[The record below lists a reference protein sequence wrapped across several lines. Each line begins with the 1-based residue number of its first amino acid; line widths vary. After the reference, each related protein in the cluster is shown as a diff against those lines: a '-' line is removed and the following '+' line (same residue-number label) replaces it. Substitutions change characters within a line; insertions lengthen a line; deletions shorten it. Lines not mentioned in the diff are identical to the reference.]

1 MKKIKLG
8 IIGHGFV
15 GQATDHGFSK
25 VREKFIVD
33 PRYGTTIEELKKF
46 QPDFIF
52 ICVPTPMK
60 KDGSQDPS
68 IVKNVFKELENN
80 FKGIP
85 KILKSTILPDLLN
98 KLTKDQDSFVY
109 NPEFLREKH
118 ANKDFINS
126 PFVIL
131 GGEKSTCKEVELLY
145 RNFSSCLTKKYLNV
159 DIETASLIKY
169 SINSFL
175 ATKVL
180 FFNGIKDIFDELDTK
195 ESWVDFI
202 NILSL
207 DERIGDSHMSVPG
220 HDGKRGFGGACF
232 TKDTAALINYSDSIS
247 KKFELLQTVVSLNNS
262 LRKSYKN
269 LDKREKDQ
277 NVNYDFSND

>member
-1 MKKIKLG
+1 MKKVKLG

-25 VREKFIVD
+25 VREKYIVD
-33 PRYGTTIEELKKF
+33 PRYGTTIEGLKKF

-60 KDGSQDPS
+60 KDGSQDSS
-68 IVKNVFKELENN
+68 IVKKVFNELENN
-80 FKGIP
+80 FKGTP

-98 KLTKDQDSFVY
+98 KLTNDQDSFVY

-118 ANKDFINS
+118 ANEDFINS

-131 GGEKSTCKEVELLY
+131 GGKKSTCKEVELLY

-159 DIETASLIKY
+159 DMETASLIKY

-247 KKFELLQTVVSLNNS
+247 KKFELLKKVVSLNNS

>member
-1 MKKIKLG
+1 
-8 IIGHGFV
+8 
-15 GQATDHGFSK
+15 
-25 VREKFIVD
+25 VD
-33 PRYGTTIEELKKF
+33 PRYGTTIEELKNF

-60 KDGSQDPS
+60 KDGSQDSS

-80 FKGIP
+80 FKGTP

-98 KLTKDQDSFVY
+98 KLTNDQDSFVY

-118 ANKDFINS
+118 ANEDFVNS

-131 GGEKSTCKEVELLY
+131 GGKKSICKEVELLY
-145 RNFSSCLTKKYLNV
+145 RNFSSCLTKKYINV
-159 DIETASLIKY
+159 DMETASLIKY

-195 ESWVDFI
+195 ESWFDFI

-232 TKDTAALINYSDSIS
+232 TKDTAALISYSDSIS
-247 KKFELLQTVVSLNNS
+247 KKFELLQKTVSLNNS

>member
-1 MKKIKLG
+1 MKKVKLG

-15 GQATDHGFSK
+15 GQATDNGFSK
-25 VREKFIVD
+25 IREKYIVD
-33 PRYGTTIEELKKF
+33 PRYGTTIEELKEF

-60 KDGSQDPS
+60 KDGSQDSS

-80 FKGIP
+80 FKGTP

-98 KLTKDQDSFVY
+98 KLTNDQDSFVY

-118 ANKDFINS
+118 ANEDFINS

-131 GGEKSTCKEVELLY
+131 GGKKSTCKEVELLY
-145 RNFSSCLTKKYLNV
+145 RNFSSCLTKIYLNM
-159 DIETASLIKY
+159 DMETASLIKY

-180 FFNGIKDIFDELDTK
+180 FFNGIRDIFDELDTK

-202 NILSL
+202 SILSL

-247 KKFELLQTVVSLNNS
+247 KKFELLQKVVSLNNS
-262 LRKSYKN
+262 LRKSYIN

>member
-1 MKKIKLG
+1 MKKVKLG

-15 GQATDHGFSK
+15 GQATDHGFFK

-33 PRYGTTIEELKKF
+33 PRYGTTIEELKNF

-60 KDGSQDPS
+60 KDGSQDSS

-80 FKGIP
+80 FKGTP

-98 KLTKDQDSFVY
+98 KLTNDQDSFVY

-118 ANKDFINS
+118 ANEDFVNS

-131 GGEKSTCKEVELLY
+131 GGKKSICKEVELLY
-145 RNFSSCLTKKYLNV
+145 RNFSSCLTKKYINV
-159 DIETASLIKY
+159 DMETASLIKY

-195 ESWVDFI
+195 ESWFDFI

-232 TKDTAALINYSDSIS
+232 TKDTAALISYSDSIS
-247 KKFELLQTVVSLNNS
+247 KKFELLQKTVSLNNS

>member
-1 MKKIKLG
+1 MRKIKLG

-25 VREKFIVD
+25 VRDKFIVD

-46 QPDFIF
+46 KPDFIF

-68 IVKNVFKELENN
+68 IVNNVFKELENN
-80 FKGIP
+80 FNGIP

-98 KLTKDQDSFVY
+98 KLTNDQDSIVY

-118 ANKDFINS
+118 ANEDFINS

-145 RNFSSCLTKKYLNV
+145 RNFSSCLTKKYFNV
-159 DIETASLIKY
+159 DMETASLIKY

-195 ESWVDFI
+195 ENWVDFI

-207 DERIGDSHMSVPG
+207 DERIGNSHMSVPG

-247 KKFELLQTVVSLNNS
+247 KKFELLQKVVSLNNS
-262 LRKSYKN
+262 LRKSYKS

>member
-1 MKKIKLG
+1 M
-8 IIGHGFV
+8 
-15 GQATDHGFSK
+15 
-25 VREKFIVD
+25 
-33 PRYGTTIEELKKF
+33 
-46 QPDFIF
+46 
-52 ICVPTPMK
+52 
-60 KDGSQDPS
+60 
-68 IVKNVFKELENN
+68 
-80 FKGIP
+80 
-85 KILKSTILPDLLN
+85 
-98 KLTKDQDSFVY
+98 
-109 NPEFLREKH
+109 
-118 ANKDFINS
+118 
-126 PFVIL
+126 
-131 GGEKSTCKEVELLY
+131 
-145 RNFSSCLTKKYLNV
+145 

>member
-1 MKKIKLG
+1 M
-8 IIGHGFV
+8 
-15 GQATDHGFSK
+15 
-25 VREKFIVD
+25 
-33 PRYGTTIEELKKF
+33 
-46 QPDFIF
+46 
-52 ICVPTPMK
+52 
-60 KDGSQDPS
+60 
-68 IVKNVFKELENN
+68 
-80 FKGIP
+80 
-85 KILKSTILPDLLN
+85 
-98 KLTKDQDSFVY
+98 
-109 NPEFLREKH
+109 
-118 ANKDFINS
+118 
-126 PFVIL
+126 
-131 GGEKSTCKEVELLY
+131 
-145 RNFSSCLTKKYLNV
+145 
-159 DIETASLIKY
+159 ETASLIKY

-195 ESWVDFI
+195 ESWFDFI

-247 KKFELLQTVVSLNNS
+247 KKFELLQKTVSLNNS

>member
-1 MKKIKLG
+1 MKKVKLG

-15 GQATDHGFSK
+15 GQATDNGFSK

-60 KDGSQDPS
+60 KDGSQDPF

-80 FKGIP
+80 FKGTP

-98 KLTKDQDSFVY
+98 KLTNDQDSFVY

-118 ANKDFINS
+118 ANEDFINS

-131 GGEKSTCKEVELLY
+131 GGKKSICKEVELLY
-145 RNFSSCLTKKYLNV
+145 RNFSSCLTKQYLNV
-159 DIETASLIKY
+159 DMETASLIKY

-232 TKDTAALINYSDSIS
+232 TKDTAALINYSNSIS
-247 KKFELLQTVVSLNNS
+247 KKFELLQKVVSLNNS

>member
-1 MKKIKLG
+1 MRKIKLG

-25 VREKFIVD
+25 VRDKFIVD

-46 QPDFIF
+46 KPDFIF

-68 IVKNVFKELENN
+68 IVNNVFKELENN
-80 FKGIP
+80 FNGIP

-98 KLTKDQDSFVY
+98 KLTNDQDSIVY

-118 ANKDFINS
+118 ANEDFINS
-126 PFVIL
+126 PFVVL

-145 RNFSSCLTKKYLNV
+145 RNFSSCLTKKYFNV
-159 DIETASLIKY
+159 DMETASLIKY

-195 ESWVDFI
+195 ENWVDFI

-207 DERIGDSHMSVPG
+207 DERIGNSHMSVPG

-247 KKFELLQTVVSLNNS
+247 KKFELLQKVVSLNNS
-262 LRKSYKN
+262 LRKSYKS

>member
-1 MKKIKLG
+1 MKKVKLG

-25 VREKFIVD
+25 VREKYIVD

-60 KDGSQDPS
+60 KDGSQDSS

-80 FKGIP
+80 FKGTP

-98 KLTKDQDSFVY
+98 KLTNDQDSFVY

-118 ANKDFINS
+118 ANEDFVNS

-131 GGEKSTCKEVELLY
+131 GGKKSICKEVELLY
-145 RNFSSCLTKKYLNV
+145 RNFSSCLTKKYINV
-159 DIETASLIKY
+159 DMETASLIKY

-180 FFNGIKDIFDELDTK
+180 FFNGIKDIFDEQDTK

-207 DERIGDSHMSVPG
+207 DERIGNSHMSVPG

-247 KKFELLQTVVSLNNS
+247 KKFELLQKVVSLNNS

>member
-1 MKKIKLG
+1 MKKVKLG

-15 GQATDHGFSK
+15 GQATDHGFFK

-60 KDGSQDPS
+60 KDGSQDSS

-80 FKGIP
+80 FKGTP

-98 KLTKDQDSFVY
+98 KLTNDQDSFVY

-118 ANKDFINS
+118 ANEDFVNS

-131 GGEKSTCKEVELLY
+131 GGKKSICKEVELLY
-145 RNFSSCLTKKYLNV
+145 RNFSSCLTKKYINV
-159 DIETASLIKY
+159 DMETASLIKY

-195 ESWVDFI
+195 GSWVDFI

-232 TKDTAALINYSDSIS
+232 TKDTAALINYSDSIN
-247 KKFELLQTVVSLNNS
+247 KKFELLQKTVSLNNS

>member
-1 MKKIKLG
+1 MKKVKLG

-25 VREKFIVD
+25 VREKYIVD

-60 KDGSQDPS
+60 KDGSQDSS
-68 IVKNVFKELENN
+68 IVKKVFNELENN
-80 FKGIP
+80 FKGTP

-98 KLTKDQDSFVY
+98 KLTNDQDSFVY

-118 ANKDFINS
+118 ANEDFINS

-131 GGEKSTCKEVELLY
+131 GGKKSTCKEVELLY

-159 DIETASLIKY
+159 DMETASLIKY

-247 KKFELLQTVVSLNNS
+247 KKFELLKKVVSLNNS

>member
-1 MKKIKLG
+1 MKKVKLG

-15 GQATDHGFSK
+15 GQATDHGFFK

-60 KDGSQDPS
+60 KDGSQDSS

-80 FKGIP
+80 FKGTP

-98 KLTKDQDSFVY
+98 KLTNDQDSFVY

-118 ANKDFINS
+118 ANEDFVNS

-131 GGEKSTCKEVELLY
+131 GGKKSICKEVELLY
-145 RNFSSCLTKKYLNV
+145 RNFSSCLTKKYINV
-159 DIETASLIKY
+159 DMETASLIKY

-247 KKFELLQTVVSLNNS
+247 KKFELLQKTVSLNNS

>member
-25 VREKFIVD
+25 VRDKFIVD

-46 QPDFIF
+46 KPDFIF

-68 IVKNVFKELENN
+68 IVNNVFKELENN
-80 FKGIP
+80 FNGIP

-98 KLTKDQDSFVY
+98 KLTNDQDSIVY

-118 ANKDFINS
+118 ANEDFINS

-145 RNFSSCLTKKYLNV
+145 RNFSSCLTKKYFNV
-159 DIETASLIKY
+159 DMETASLIKY

-195 ESWVDFI
+195 ENWVDFI

-207 DERIGDSHMSVPG
+207 DERIGNSHMSVPG

-247 KKFELLQTVVSLNNS
+247 KKFELLQKVVSLNNS
-262 LRKSYKN
+262 LRKSYKS